1 MLKIGMT
8 GGIGSGKSTVS
19 ALFNAY
25 DIPLIDADDI
35 VRQQAQPGEL
45 AYQAIVNYFGEQC
58 LNQDDTLNR
67 LWLKKR
73 IFNSVADKQALEKIT
88 HPLVFDALNTWLV
101 QQTAAYCLAVI
112 PLLVETNCAGLFDR
126 VLVVDC
132 SPATQIK
139 RIIQRDHLSETE
151 AKRIIKQQTSRKNRL
166 KLADDVIVNEKQSTS
181 TLVKDVEKM
190 HNLYLSISQTIG

>member
-8 GGIGSGKSTVS
+8 GGIGSGKSTVT

-25 DIPLIDADDI
+25 GIPLIDADDI
-35 VRQQAQPGEL
+35 ARQQAQPGEL
-45 AYQAIVNYFGEQC
+45 AYHAIVDYFGAQS

-88 HPLVFDALNTWLV
+88 HPLVFDALNTWFV
-101 QQTAAYCLAVI
+101 QQTAAYCLTVI

-126 VLVVDC
+126 VLVIDC

-181 TLVKDVEKM
+181 ALVKDVEKL
-190 HNLYLSISQTIG
+190 HNLYLSIS